1 MTEETY
7 EDFGEEFQTQIL
19 AYLFRDSQFLHRCE
33 GLIRPEYFTTEV
45 HASLAKIANEYYE
58 VHKGAPSRASMNLLL
73 KEAFDKKRLKS
84 ELKPEIVEVVKDA
97 FAEELTDLEFVADKV
112 TKFAKKQALTQAILT
127 AAEKIEK
134 GDYEGVE
141 ELVAKAQL
149 VGQKDDEEQ
158 VDFWKEAGNRM
169 KHRQAVEA
177 GLIKPSGVTTG
188 FKDMDACMYHKGWGR
203 QELSLLMGPAK
214 SGKSMALVTFGVKAA
229 MAGYNVLYV
238 SLEVSKRIIQ
248 DRMDANLTGTKINDL
263 SVQMKR
269 VHDEAVIAGAKAG
282 HLKVH
287 DYASGTFTP
296 NQLRRLLARYAAA
309 GIKFDEVIVDYAD
322 LMAPDKVSNEPRE
335 NSRMIYVALRGIA
348 HEYNCALLTA
358 TQTNRAGFK
367 AAVGDMEHVSDD
379 INKVRTV
386 DLMISLNRDEE
397 DKMNNTARLY
407 FAASRNQGACV
418 VHVQADIASARYI
431 KSIDKVVD

>member
-1 MTEETY
+1 MTNTY

-19 AYLFRDSQFLHRCE
+19 AYLFRDTHFLNRCE
-33 GLIRPEYFTTEV
+33 GLVQPEYFTTEV
-45 HASLAKIANEYYE
+45 HASLAKLANDYFA
-58 VHKGAPSRASMNLLL
+58 VHKGAPSRASMNLIL
-73 KEAFDKKRLKS
+73 KEAFDKKRLKV
-84 ELKPEIVEVVKDA
+84 ELKPEIIQVVKDA
-97 FAEELTDLEFVADKV
+97 FAEELTDIDFVAEKV
-112 TKFAKKQALTQAILT
+112 TKFARKQALENAIVI
-127 AAEKIEK
+127 AAEKIDK

-141 ELVAKAQL
+141 ELIQKAQL
-149 VGQKDDEEQ
+149 VGQKDDDEQ
-158 VDFWKEAGNRM
+158 VDFWKEAENRM
-169 KHRQAVEA
+169 KHREAIEA
-177 GLIKPSGVTTG
+177 GLVKPDGITTG
-188 FKDMDACMYHKGWGR
+188 FKDMDDVMYHKGWGR

-229 MAGYNVLYV
+229 LAGYNVLYV

-248 DRMDANLTGTKINDL
+248 DRMDANLSGVKINDL
-263 SVQMKR
+263 TVQMKKVR
-269 VHDEAVIAGAKAG
+269 DEAVIAGAKAG

-309 GIKFDEVIVDYAD
+309 GINFDEVIVDYAD
-322 LMAPDKVSNEPRE
+322 LMAPDRVSNEPRE

-397 DKMNNTARLY
+397 DKINGTARLY
-407 FAASRNQGACV
+407 FAASRNQGSCV
-418 VHVQADIASARYI
+418 IHVQADIASARYV
-431 KSIDKVVD
+431 SKVNKVED